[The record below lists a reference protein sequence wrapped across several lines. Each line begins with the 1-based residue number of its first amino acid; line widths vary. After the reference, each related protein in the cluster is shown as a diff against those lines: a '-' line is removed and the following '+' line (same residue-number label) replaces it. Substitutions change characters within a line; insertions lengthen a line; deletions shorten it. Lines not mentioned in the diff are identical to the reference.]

1 MVFYNFYHLS
11 FIQQNSLKQNNFDS
25 NFFLVWLLLS
35 AIYWQ
40 KLSIMGDALIHCGR
54 EVKNG
59 FLYHPP
65 EFSRLFQLVVWKQMK
80 SPKKIMTI

>member
-40 KLSIMGDALIHCGR
+40 KLSIMGDALIH
-54 EVKNG
+54 
-59 FLYHPP
+59 
-65 EFSRLFQLVVWKQMK
+65 
-80 SPKKIMTI
+80 